1 MFTVISKSNKS
12 NIVNKLRKKKTHI
25 AMFEQNEIFY
35 FQFCYYR
42 FIFEISELIIN
53 VFALILL
60 FPILFHWPCTIMSLI
75 LYWYNGALNLTMR
88 FESSS
93 HNILINTTVNNGFIP
108 EVEDTTPNG

>member
-1 MFTVISKSNKS
+1 MFMVISKSNKS

-35 FQFCYYR
+35 SQFCYHR
-42 FIFEISELIIN
+42 FVFNISEIIIN

-60 FPILFHWPCTIMSLI
+60 FPILFHWPCTIMILI
-75 LYWYNGALNLTMR
+75 LYWYNLIMS

-93 HNILINTTVNNGFIP
+93 LYILINTTVNNGFIP

>member
-1 MFTVISKSNKS
+1 MVISKSNKS
-12 NIVNKLRKKKTHI
+12 NIVNKLSKKKTHI

-35 FQFCYYR
+35 SQFCYHR
-42 FIFEISELIIN
+42 FVFNISEIIIN

-60 FPILFHWPCTIMSLI
+60 FPILFNWPCTIMILI
-75 LYWYNGALNLTMR
+75 LYWYNRAFNLIVR

-93 HNILINTTVNNGFIP
+93 LYILINTTVNNGFIP